1 MQIGTFSVEES
12 LTQGIT
18 LIYRC
23 PRLVLPFIL
32 AALVSAILQWGAM
45 LALGIEIFGSTTLMV
60 IRFPLGAISTLIT
73 SWGIWLVIWRYGNQ
87 KINLLEDGPRIGG
100 YRAFLTGE
108 KGMLSSIVLLSLIL
122 SLISLGNWSAYS
134 VSGGL
139 WFVSIGVWALF
150 WFINFALSFS
160 LFGILIFRRP
170 TLDAIW
176 LSRDIIL
183 KNLLVTLGLS
193 IGIMVIGYVVN
204 LFFSILMMPMMW
216 FFSDLPIIHTIG
228 IREIIMAPSV
238 GITGAIR
245 ASCLCFA
252 FLSVFG
258 KVDSVA
264 VGVRHGRALPD
275 CPGSPRLPDCA
286 GCREMQDFGDK
297 VYCTRFNRAVI
308 REREIPP
315 D

>member
-32 AALVSAILQWGAM
+32 AALVSAIIQWGAR
-45 LALGIEIFGSTTLMV
+45 LALGIDVFGSTALMV
-60 IRFPLGAISTLIT
+60 VLFPVGVISTLIS
-73 SWGIWLVIWRYGNQ
+73 SWGIWLVIWRYGDQ
-87 KINLLEDGPRIGG
+87 RIGRLEDGPRIGG

-108 KGMLSSIVLLSLIL
+108 KGMLSNIVLFSLII
-122 SLISLGNWSAYS
+122 SLISLGEWPAFS
-134 VSGGL
+134 VLGG
-139 WFVSIGVWALF
+139 FFFISIGIWALF
-150 WFINFALSFS
+150 RFISFALSFS
-160 LFGILIFRRP
+160 IYGILIFRLP

-176 LSRDIIL
+176 LSRDIVI
-183 KNLLVTLGLS
+183 KNLLITIGLS
-193 IGIMVIGYVVN
+193 VGIMIIGYVVN
-204 LFFSILMMPMMW
+204 LFFSILMMPVMW
-216 FFSDLPIIHTIG
+216 FFSDMSPIQAIG
-228 IREIIMAPSV
+228 IQEIIRAPAG
-238 GITGAIR
+238 GIIGAIR
-245 ASCLCFA
+245 ASCMCYA

-264 VGVRHGRALPD
+264 VAVRHGKALPE
-275 CPGSPRLPDCA
+275 CPGSPKLPDCA

-297 VYCTRFNRAVI
+297 VYCTRFSRAVLK
-308 REREIPP
+308 ERENPP